1 MVSTNLI
8 SVLPQGHPPKQ
19 YFGNDNVYMQ
29 IIISIILYI
38 KKKKKKHL
46 YSEVKGAE
54 ETDTETK
61 HSWSRA
67 TLGFHWRLGATPF
80 PLWRYTF
87 PPMFDDYDSL
97 NGGNRQ
103 LPPDWMSYW
112 FEFN

>member
-8 SVLPQGHPPKQ
+8 SVLPQGHQPKQ

-61 HSWSRA
+61 HS
-67 TLGFHWRLGATPF
+67 
-80 PLWRYTF
+80 
-87 PPMFDDYDSL
+87 
-97 NGGNRQ
+97 
-103 LPPDWMSYW
+103 
-112 FEFN
+112 